1 MALNNKDV
9 FYVNAFSEKI
19 RFVYDGNPR
28 AYFGKDNEIDH
39 VTNSSGFRG
48 KEFSFSKPKDTFRI
62 AFIGDSFTFGEG
74 VRLEDTYV
82 EKVSAILSEKF
93 KNPGYY
99 SRGLVRCYS
108 FFIVSEA
115 TSMARRP
122 HFSQ

>member
-93 KNPGYY
+93 KNPGPKFESYNFGVG
-99 SRGLVRCYS
+99 R
-108 FFIVSEA
+108 
-115 TSMARRP
+115 
-122 HFSQ
+122 